1 MRLLYHGIG
10 LYRPGQA
17 IGPARWEHHDL
28 IVVLSGGISLRV
40 QGQARVLEES
50 DGLVIPPGHLFEG
63 GSEADQSR
71 IWVLHYAREDGDPRG
86 PFFIRKAPREIRKG
100 FAAGF
105 PRDLLDE
112 FTDCWNATRSSG
124 KTRFAKLLAQTLFA
138 KVSVQLKTNTPSI
151 PKRLQA
157 AIHVPLSG
165 KGPVPCIPIGQ
176 SCGAWPKPLPP
187 GIQKS
192 SWNQPFPF
200 PSPLPN
206 GNRAPIAC
214 RNLHAHQG
222 NQPPGR
228 IFGNRR
234 LSPRLCAG
242 SGNHSRPLPPQP
254 FIRGMNGFKTNI
266 RAGLKP

>member
-165 KGPVPCIPIGQ
+165 KGPCHVSQ
-176 SCGAWPKPLPP
+176 LAS
-187 GIQKS
+187 
-192 SWNQPFPF
+192 
-200 PSPLPN
+200 
-206 GNRAPIAC
+206 
-214 RNLHAHQG
+214 
-222 NQPPGR
+222 
-228 IFGNRR
+228 
-234 LSPRLCAG
+234 
-242 SGNHSRPLPPQP
+242 
-254 FIRGMNGFKTNI
+254 
-266 RAGLKP
+266 RAGLGPSRFRQEFKNHLGISPSRFLRRSRMETARRLLAETSMPIKEISRQAGYSETAAFHRAFVREAGITPALFRRSHSSVA